1 MARVRLTSDGA
12 DLGHRS
18 VVLQPGLNRFA
29 LPYQLDRYGA
39 YLLNARID
47 VDSPLVAVN
56 PGAETAVSVIG
67 PPRVLVVSTNPPDSL
82 LSALRLRQY
91 EVHNRRRRTDSRAT
105 PSRIS
110 PTRL

>member
-1 MARVRLTSDGA
+1 M
-12 DLGHRS
+12 
-18 VVLQPGLNRFA
+18 LQPGLNRFA

-56 PGAETAVSVIG
+56 SGAETAVSVIG

-82 LSALRLRQY
+82 LRALRLRQY
-91 EVHNRRRRTDSRAT
+91 EVQEDGAARIADRSREL
-105 PSRIS
+105 IS
-110 PTRL
+110 PIRR